1 MTDEE
6 QKNEVIEIKPMT
18 EAEEKKYEKIFQ
30 DAMALLIKNHT
41 FFGHILAHMIRIST
55 KDVRTMGVTV
65 SPKGQIILYYNTDMI
80 RREIEENGST
90 LKQVTAM
97 IQHEVYH
104 VINEHFMR
112 AVDGKYDAW
121 IITTIGPMLLFNAAA
136 DCAINQYINE
146 LPNWVLKLDSF
157 RGIKLPPEETAEV
170 YYKLLYKKAT
180 ENAEEMKDKLNELG
194 GAIGVIFPSSDFSK
208 QSGKSGGMPMPG
220 SGGSGGKGE
229 KEPDETKSDASNK
242 DIDKINQWLP
252 FDKNK
257 FEEFMDKLQK
267 EGRGPT
273 SKQTGMSGD
282 HGKWNDVKGIPK
294 EMVDSTVKQAVK
306 EAYNKAKFGGHGIG
320 DMPAGIDRMCKET
333 LKPTYNFEPFLRRFV
348 DGELFGKYEQTR
360 KRPNRRYRWDHPGKK
375 TETRGK
381 IAVLADTSGSIYDED
396 IAVFSKNLQRISE
409 YMQIILFDVDHGIEN
424 VREYTKRN
432 FDKSMKGGGGTDFKA
447 VFKILEN
454 YEKNKNLLKNV
465 PEKQKLK
472 ARMLCQGIQALI
484 VMTDGMAT
492 GCPKKKPKY
501 PVMWALTER
510 CYQPP
515 QKWGEV
521 VYLDNN
527 PEKHQRERY

>member
-1 MTDEE
+1 MTDDKIVEL
-6 QKNEVIEIKPMT
+6 KPMT

-104 VINEHFMR
+104 VINEHFLR
-112 AVDGKYDAW
+112 AADGKYDAW
-121 IITTIGPMLLFNAAA
+121 IITTIGPMLLFNASA
-136 DCAINQYINE
+136 DEAINQYVSG
-146 LPNWVLKLDSF
+146 LPDWTLKLDSF
-157 RGIKLPPEETAEV
+157 KGIKLPPEETAEI
-170 YYKLLYKKAT
+170 YYKLLYKKAK
-180 ENAEEMKDKLNELG
+180 ENAEELKDKLNELG
-194 GAIGVIFPSSDFSK
+194 GAIGVMITS
-208 QSGKSGGMPMPG
+208 SGKDSGGAGKMSMPMHLPN
-220 SGGSGGKGE
+220 SGDGKGEGENERGVNSSGGK
-229 KEPDETKSDASNK
+229 KSD
-242 DIDKINQWLP
+242 IDNINQWLP

-267 EGRGPT
+267 EGKAPT
-273 SKQTGMSGD
+273 SRQTKMSGD
-282 HGKWNDVKGIPK
+282 HGKWDDVKGIPK
-294 EMVDSTVKQAVK
+294 EMVDATVKQAVK
-306 EAYNKAKFGGHGIG
+306 EAYNKAKFGGSGIG

-348 DGELFGKYEQTR
+348 DGELFGRYEQTR
-360 KRPNRRYRWDHPGKK
+360 KRPNRRYRWEHPGKK

-396 IAVFSKNLQRISE
+396 ISVFAKNLERISE

-424 VREYTKRN
+424 VREYSKRN

-454 YEKNKNLLKNV
+454 YEKNKNQLKNV
-465 PEKQKLK
+465 PGRQRLK

-492 GCPKKKPKY
+492 GCPDKKPKY
-501 PVMWALTER
+501 PVMWALTTR
-510 CYQPP
+510 CYHPP

-521 VYLDNN
+521 IYLDNN
-527 PEKHQRERY
+527 PERHQRERY